1 MAPAGNLK
9 AAPVLTGEP
18 VNTFTRSYESL
29 RPYVR
34 WYEWGGK
41 SIREIGTQ
49 PGHSGADESRLLKV
63 VQDATHKQHV
73 QLPQE
78 DYLRL
83 CLWLDANVPFYG
95 TYEKEAQVAQQ
106 AGRIVPPPE
115 VQ

>member
-1 MAPAGNLK
+1 MNGAASRSGRSTSPATAGATR
-9 AAPVLTGEP
+9 AAFE
-18 VNTFTRSYESL
+18 NR
-29 RPYVR
+29 
-34 WYEWGGK
+34 
-41 SIREIGTQ
+41 
-49 PGHSGADESRLLKV
+49 
-63 VQDATHKQHV
+63 QDATHKQHV